1 MTEEQNLP
9 EVQPKD
15 KDSIVPTGMAGW
27 KVELGKML
35 GTWIAGGVSIGSLVT
50 ILNTT
55 ELPKIALGAAAG
67 GGLTGIGAIVYAL
80 TAPMGK
86 KIRKGAEVM
95 GEGAAELAEDR
106 AQGITDKVLGVDD
119 RYLKLQKEDC
129 QASVCDGIAQIFTPL
144 LEEIFVPLSMTFTD
158 RSSSWER
165 CEQEEAETMASLNNK
180 DAVIWQ
186 YLKIAEKSS
195 TQGTR
200 YRRMAILAWGGYG
213 KTTLLRHIAYI
224 YSSKQQGRYGVKAKI
239 PMFLALKT
247 YGKLVVNEPSLTLPD
262 LIMKHHVPHLSRG
275 LTLPEGW
282 AAAKLKAGEV
292 VLLLDGFDE
301 VKESI
306 RPQVAQ
312 WLKRE
317 LKEYPQSIAILT
329 ARPKAYDEQP
339 IGSKLEMM
347 MRIWVEPF
355 NAAQQAAFVQRWYG
369 YQESY
374 TNNGRMTSDVTR
386 RAEEK
391 AAKLL
396 LQIRERPEI
405 AELAKIP
412 LLLNMIATF
421 HRLSPNVQLPKRR
434 VDLYQAICKLQ
445 LCDRPGAKELET
457 LLIETDAQVI
467 LQRLALEMVL
477 NDREKTI
484 DHGTLLDRF
493 SHYLKQENETVD
505 ASEFLREVVRVS
517 ELLVEKEVNEY
528 EFAHWSFQEYLAAK
542 ELFDRKREQEVID
555 RFSVPEW
562 KPLILMYC
570 SLLKNPS
577 ALIRSMLDQGLTDLA
592 RLCLQETTKKVDPEI
607 EQDLERLSSQVTNS
621 TYTQLTG
628 LLKAG
633 KWQEADRETARLMLE
648 VSGQTERGYLMPD
661 DLQNFPCED
670 LLTIDRLWVEASNGH
685 FGFSVQKKIWEKCG
699 SSKDWDQFC
708 IKVGWRTA
716 HATACV
722 SYSELKKSLSLSP
735 AGELP
740 WAGDLEFGLDE
751 WVASDC
757 AFTLAQRLVNC
768 STPALQPDYKN

>member
-86 KIRKGAEVM
+86 KIKKGAEVM

-247 YGKLVVNEPSLTLPD
+247 YGKLMVNEPSLTLPD

-355 NAAQQAAFVQRWYG
+355 NAAQQEAFVQRWYG

-577 ALIRSMLDQGLTDLA
+577 ALIRSMLDEGLTDLA
-592 RLCLQETTKKVDPEI
+592 RLCLQETHKKVDPAI
-607 EQDLERLSSQVTNS
+607 EQELERLSSQVANL
-621 TYTQLTG
+621 TYTQLES

-633 KWQEADRETARLMLE
+633 KWQEANSETLNVMLKVVNQE
-648 VSGQTERGYLMPD
+648 ERGYLDDD
-661 DLQNFPCED
+661 DLKTFPCED
-670 LLTIDRLWVEASNGH
+670 LLTIDNLWVASSNGH
-685 FGFSVQKKIWEKCG
+685 FGFSVQKKIWEEYG
-699 SSKDWDQFC
+699 SPMSYNNDYKEFMEA
-708 IKVGWRTA
+708 VGWGLRDDF
-716 HATACV
+716 V
-722 SYSELKKSLSLSP
+722 SYSDFKFSSTFSVP
-735 AGELP
+735 GELP
-740 WAGDLEFGLDE
+740 YF
-751 WVASDC
+751 SD
-757 AFTLAQRLVNC
+757 FTVRSSSFLAQRLVDCNA
-768 STPALQPDYKN
+768 PAFKPKNKNKL